1 MGRGLMNFHREQF
14 PEEFKQFS
22 DFMKDDYP
30 KGLTED
36 FYKNLFWE
44 GLETSTAYKQM
55 AAITVQKPLLS
66 PLEKV
71 KRDLDT
77 ADALTKPCGS

>member
-1 MGRGLMNFHREQF
+1 MNQ
-14 PEEFKQFS
+14 
-22 DFMKDDYP
+22 
-30 KGLTED
+30 
-36 FYKNLFWE
+36 FWE
-44 GLETSTAYKQM
+44 GLETTTAYKQM

-71 KRDLDT
+71 QRDLDT

>member
-1 MGRGLMNFHREQF
+1 M
-14 PEEFKQFS
+14 
-22 DFMKDDYP
+22 
-30 KGLTED
+30 
-36 FYKNLFWE
+36 NLFWE

-77 ADALTKPCGS
+77 ADVLTKPCGS